1 MIRSYEAESPI
12 NKISKDETRKKKIN
26 HIKWSKKRGWK

>member
-1 MIRSYEAESPI
+1 MIRSYEAESSI
-12 NKISKDETRKKKIN
+12 NKISKDETRKKIN